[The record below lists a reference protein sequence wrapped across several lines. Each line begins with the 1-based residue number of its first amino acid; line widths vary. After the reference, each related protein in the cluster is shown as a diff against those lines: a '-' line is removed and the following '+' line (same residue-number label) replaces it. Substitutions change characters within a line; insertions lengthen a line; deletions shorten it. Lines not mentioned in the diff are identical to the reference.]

1 MVSLIDLFTQVSVKI
16 HCCDDVDEENGTG
29 TLISDGEKFYV
40 ITAGHCV
47 KKESNDQPFNHS
59 DIEITSFAGKT
70 PQQIT
75 VTAPITRYDFAEKM
89 DFAVIEI
96 EKPEVEIK
104 LVENVKR
111 CDTQLDEET
120 YYFYGYS
127 EPNEQGRLYIV
138 RRTGKNQWHLCDDS
152 ITNQDLGAYQLMG
165 VNSGAGVFFEKT
177 GILYHIGYVKRMI
190 DESGTQSDLIV
201 YPTCN
206 FDDVLP
212 ESTKES
218 NLFELVEKWKELKRK
233 EISDELMEYYKKHHQ
248 EYMGNLSRKMNVLY
262 PNGKEASER
271 ERTQLGNFIRG
282 LELTAEINKTSAIAR
297 TLRDRE
303 NDLFE
308 AFCEDRSEYVED
320 KEARDDMGKIKK
332 QIKELADEVLDLHDR
347 DKSVARGYADYSI
360 AEKLLE
366 CSLDYK
372 KENDDK

>member
-1 MVSLIDLFTQVSVKI
+1 MVSLIGLFTQVSVKI
-16 HCCDDVDEENGTG
+16 HCCDNVDEENGTG
-29 TLISDGEKFYV
+29 SLISDGEKFYI

-47 KKESNDQPFNHS
+47 KKESNGQPFNPG
-59 DIEITSFAGKT
+59 DIEITSFAGNT
-70 PQQIT
+70 PRKIT
-75 VTAPITRYDFAEKM
+75 VAASITQYDFTDGRDYA
-89 DFAVIEI
+89 IL
-96 EKPEVEIK
+96 EVEEPRVEMN
-104 LVENVKR
+104 LAENVKR

-120 YYFYGYS
+120 YYFYGFS
-127 EPNEQGRLYIV
+127 EPNEQGRLYMV

-152 ITNQDLGAYQLMG
+152 IVNQDLRAYQLMG
-165 VNSGAGVFFEKT
+165 GNSGAGVFFVKT

-201 YPTCN
+201 YPTCY

-233 EISDELMEYYKKHHQ
+233 EISDELMEYYKAHHQ
-248 EYMGNLSRKMNVLY
+248 EFMGNLSRKMNVLY
-262 PNGKEASER
+262 PNGKEASEK
-271 ERTQLGNFIRG
+271 ERNQLGNYMRG
-282 LELTAEINKTSAIAR
+282 LELTTEINKTSAIAR

-347 DKSVARGYADYSI
+347 DKAVAQGYADYSI

-372 KENDDK
+372 KDNDDK

>member
-1 MVSLIDLFTQVSVKI
+1 MASLIDLFTQVSVKI
-16 HCCDDVDEENGTG
+16 HCCDDVDEEYGTG

-47 KKESNDQPFNHS
+47 KKKSNDQPFS
-59 DIEITSFAGKT
+59 PCDIEITSFAGNP
-70 PQQIT
+70 PQQIR
-75 VTAPITRYDFAEKM
+75 VKAPVTRYDFTEGK
-89 DFAVIEI
+89 DFAVLEI
-96 EKPEVEIK
+96 EKPEVEIN
-104 LVENVKR
+104 LAENVKR

-127 EPNEQGRLYIV
+127 EPNEQGRLYTV
-138 RRTGKNQWHLCDDS
+138 RRTGKNQWHLRDDS
-152 ITNQDLGAYQLMG
+152 ITNQDLGAYQLMAG
-165 VNSGAGVFFEKT
+165 NSGAGVFFVKT

-201 YPTCN
+201 YPTCC
-206 FDDVLP
+206 FDGVLP
-212 ESTKES
+212 ECTKES

-233 EISDELMEYYKKHHQ
+233 EISDELMEYYKAHNQ
-248 EYMGNLSRKMNVLY
+248 EFMGNLSRKMNVLY
-262 PNGKEASER
+262 PNAKEAIEK
-271 ERTQLGNFIRG
+271 ERTQLSNFIRG
-282 LELTAEINKTSAIAR
+282 LELTDEINKTSAIAS
-297 TLRDRE
+297 TLRERE
-303 NDLFE
+303 KDLFE

-347 DKSVARGYADYSI
+347 DKSVAQGYADYSI

>member
-16 HCCDDVDEENGTG
+16 RCCDDVDEENGTG

-47 KKESNDQPFNHS
+47 KKKSNDKQFNHS

-96 EKPEVEIK
+96 EKPEVEIN

-165 VNSGAGVFFEKT
+165 GNSGAGVFFEKT

-206 FDDVLP
+206 FDDVLH
-212 ESTKES
+212 
-218 NLFELVEKWKELKRK
+218 
-233 EISDELMEYYKKHHQ
+233 KKHHQ
-248 EYMGNLSRKMNVLY
+248 EYMGNLSRKINVLY

-297 TLRDRE
+297 TLRERE

-347 DKSVARGYADYSI
+347 DKSVAQGYADYSI

>member
-1 MVSLIDLFTQVSVKI
+1 MASLIDLFTQVSVKI
-16 HCCDDVDEENGTG
+16 HCCDDVDEEYGTG

-47 KKESNDQPFNHS
+47 KKKSNDQPFS
-59 DIEITSFAGKT
+59 PCDIEITSFAGNT
-70 PQQIT
+70 PQQIR
-75 VTAPITRYDFAEKM
+75 VKAPVTRYDFTEGK
-89 DFAVIEI
+89 DFAVLEI
-96 EKPEVEIK
+96 EKPEVEIN
-104 LVENVKR
+104 LAENVKR

-127 EPNEQGRLYIV
+127 EPNEQGRLYTV
-138 RRTGKNQWHLCDDS
+138 RRTGKNQWHLRDDS
-152 ITNQDLGAYQLMG
+152 ITNQDLGAYQLMAG
-165 VNSGAGVFFEKT
+165 NSGAGVFFVKT

-201 YPTCN
+201 YPTCC
-206 FDDVLP
+206 FDGVLP

-233 EISDELMEYYKKHHQ
+233 EISDELMEYYKAHNQ
-248 EYMGNLSRKMNVLY
+248 EFMGNLSRKMNVLY
-262 PNGKEASER
+262 PNAKEAIEK
-271 ERTQLGNFIRG
+271 ERTQLSNFIRG
-282 LELTAEINKTSAIAR
+282 LELTDEINKTSAIAS
-297 TLRDRE
+297 TLRERE
-303 NDLFE
+303 KDLFE

-347 DKSVARGYADYSI
+347 DKSVAQGYADYSI

>member
-1 MVSLIDLFTQVSVKI
+1 MASLIDLFTQVSVKI
-16 HCCDDVDEENGTG
+16 HCCDDVDEEYGTG

-47 KKESNDQPFNHS
+47 KKESNGQPFNS
-59 DIEITSFAGKT
+59 CDIEITSFAGNT
-70 PQQIT
+70 PQQIR
-75 VTAPITRYDFAEKM
+75 VKAPVTRYDFTEGK
-89 DFAVIEI
+89 DFAVLEI
-96 EKPEVEIK
+96 EKTEVEIN
-104 LVENVKR
+104 LAENVKR

-127 EPNEQGRLYIV
+127 EPNEQGRLYTV

-152 ITNQDLGAYQLMG
+152 ITNQDLGAYQLMAG
-165 VNSGAGVFFEKT
+165 NSGAGVFFVKT

-206 FDDVLP
+206 FDGVLP
-212 ESTKES
+212 ESTKEN
-218 NLFELVEKWKELKRK
+218 NLFELVKKWKELKRK
-233 EISDELMEYYKKHHQ
+233 EISDELIEYYKAHHQ

-262 PNGKEASER
+262 PNAKEAAEK
-271 ERTQLGNFIRG
+271 EKTQLGNYIRG
-282 LELTAEINKTSAIAR
+282 LELTAEINKSSSIAS

-303 NDLFE
+303 DDLFKD
-308 AFCEDRSEYVED
+308 FCEDRSEYVED

-332 QIKELADEVLDLHDR
+332 QIKELADEVLNLHDR
-347 DKSVARGYADYSI
+347 GKSVAQGYADYSI

>member
-1 MVSLIDLFTQVSVKI
+1 MASLIDLFTQVSVKI
-16 HCCDDVDEENGTG
+16 HCYDNADEENGTG
-29 TLISDGEKFYV
+29 TLISDGEKFFV

-47 KKESNDQPFNHS
+47 KKESNGQPFNPC
-59 DIEITSFAGKT
+59 DIEITSFAGMT
-70 PQQIT
+70 SEQIT
-75 VTAPITRYDFAEKM
+75 VTAPITQYDFAEEK

-96 EKPEVEIK
+96 EEPQVEIN
-104 LVENVKR
+104 LAENVKR

-127 EPNEQGRLYIV
+127 EPNEQGRLYTV
-138 RRTGKNQWHLCDDS
+138 KRTGKNQWHLCDDS
-152 ITNQDLGAYQLMG
+152 ITNKDLRACQLMG
-165 VNSGAGVFFEKT
+165 GNSGAGVFFVKT
-177 GILYHIGYVKRMI
+177 GILYHIRYVKRMI

-201 YPTCN
+201 YPTCY
-206 FDDVLP
+206 FDGALP
-212 ESTKES
+212 KSTKEN

-233 EISDELMEYYKKHHQ
+233 EISEELIEYYRAHHQ
-248 EYMGNLSRKMNVLY
+248 EYMGNLRRKMNVLY
-262 PNGKEASER
+262 PNGEEASER
-271 ERTQLGNFIRG
+271 ERTQWGNYIRG

-297 TLRDRE
+297 TLRERE

-320 KEARDDMGKIKK
+320 KEARDDMGRIKK

-347 DKSVARGYADYSI
+347 DKSVAQGYADYSI

>member
-1 MVSLIDLFTQVSVKI
+1 MASLIDLFTQVSVKI
-16 HCCDDVDEENGTG
+16 HCCDDVDEEYGTG
-29 TLISDGEKFYV
+29 TLISNGEKFYV

-47 KKESNDQPFNHS
+47 KKKSNDQPFS
-59 DIEITSFAGKT
+59 PCDIEITSFAGNT
-70 PQQIT
+70 PQQIR
-75 VTAPITRYDFAEKM
+75 VKAPVTRYDFTEEK
-89 DFAVIEI
+89 DFAVLEI
-96 EKPEVEIK
+96 EKPEVEIN
-104 LVENVKR
+104 LAENVKR

-127 EPNEQGRLYIV
+127 EPNEQGRLYTV
-138 RRTGKNQWHLCDDS
+138 RRTGKNQWHLRDDS
-152 ITNQDLGAYQLMG
+152 ITNQDLGAYQLMAG
-165 VNSGAGVFFEKT
+165 NSGAGVFFVKT

-201 YPTCN
+201 YPTCC
-206 FDDVLP
+206 FDGVLP

-233 EISDELMEYYKKHHQ
+233 EISDELMEYYKAHNQ
-248 EYMGNLSRKMNVLY
+248 EFMGNLSRKMNVLY
-262 PNGKEASER
+262 PNAKEAIEKER
-271 ERTQLGNFIRG
+271 NQLSNFIRG
-282 LELTAEINKTSAIAR
+282 LELTDEINKTSAIAS
-297 TLRDRE
+297 TLRERE
-303 NDLFE
+303 KDLFE

-347 DKSVARGYADYSI
+347 DKSVAQGYADYSI

>member
-1 MVSLIDLFTQVSVKI
+1 MSTILHTEKLCKSFSNGGLQQHIIKNLDLEIREKDFT
-16 HCCDDVDEENGTG
+16 
-29 TLISDGEKFYV
+29 
-40 ITAGHCV
+40 
-47 KKESNDQPFNHS
+47 
-59 DIEITSFAGKT
+59 
-70 PQQIT
+70 
-75 VTAPITRYDFAEKM
+75 
-89 DFAVIEI
+89 VIEI
-96 EKPEVEIK
+96 EKPEVDIN
-104 LVENVKR
+104 LAENVKR

-138 RRTGKNQWHLCDDS
+138 RRTGKNQWHLCDDP
-152 ITNQDLGAYQLMG
+152 ITNQDLGAYKLMG
-165 VNSGAGVFFEKT
+165 GNSGAGVFFEKT

-201 YPTCN
+201 YPTCY

-233 EISDELMEYYKKHHQ
+233 EISDELMEYHKAHHQ
-248 EYMGNLSRKMNVLY
+248 DYMSNLSRKMNVLY
-262 PNGKEASER
+262 PNGKEASEK
-271 ERTQLGNFIRG
+271 EGKQLGNYIRG

-297 TLRDRE
+297 TLRERE

-308 AFCEDRSEYVED
+308 AFCEDRSEFVED
-320 KEARDDMGKIKK
+320 KEARDDMSNIKK
-332 QIKELADEVLDLHDR
+332 QIKKLADEVLDLHDR
-347 DKSVARGYADYSI
+347 DKLVAQGYADYSI

-372 KENDDK
+372 KGKR

>member
-16 HCCDDVDEENGTG
+16 HCCDNVDEENGTG
-29 TLISDGEKFYV
+29 SLISDGERFYV

-47 KKESNDQPFNHS
+47 KKESNGQPFNLC
-59 DIEITSFAGKT
+59 DIEIITFAGNT
-70 PQQIT
+70 PRKIT
-75 VTAPITRYDFAEKM
+75 VAASITRYDFTDGKDYA
-89 DFAVIEI
+89 IL
-96 EKPEVEIK
+96 EVEEPQVAIN
-104 LVENVKR
+104 LAENVKR

-120 YYFYGYS
+120 YYFYGFS
-127 EPNEQGRLYIV
+127 EPNEQGRLYMV

-152 ITNQDLGAYQLMG
+152 IANQDLGAYQLMG
-165 VNSGAGVFFEKT
+165 GNSGAGVFFVKS

-201 YPTCN
+201 HPTCY
-206 FDDVLP
+206 FDGVLP
-212 ESTKES
+212 ESTKEN

-233 EISDELMEYYKKHHQ
+233 EISDELMEYYKSHHQ
-248 EYMGNLSRKMNVLY
+248 EYIGNLSRKMNVLY
-262 PNGKEASER
+262 PNGKEATER
-271 ERTQLGNFIRG
+271 ERTQLGNYIRG
-282 LELTAEINKTSAIAR
+282 LELNAEINKTSSVAR
-297 TLRDRE
+297 TLRERE

-347 DKSVARGYADYSI
+347 DKAVAQGYADYSI

-372 KENDDK
+372 KDNDDK

>member
-1 MVSLIDLFTQVSVKI
+1 MGPLIDLFTQVSVKI
-16 HCCDDVDEENGTG
+16 HCCDDVDEEYGTG

-47 KKESNDQPFNHS
+47 RKKNNNQTFNPS

-70 PQQIT
+70 PVQIT
-75 VTAPITRYDFAEKM
+75 VTAPITRYNFAEDK

-96 EKPEVEIK
+96 EEPEVEIN
-104 LVENVKR
+104 LAENVKR

-127 EPNEQGRLYIV
+127 EPNEQGRLYTV

-165 VNSGAGVFFEKT
+165 GNSGAGVFFEKT
-177 GILYHIGYVKRMI
+177 GMLYHIGYVKRMI

-201 YPTCN
+201 YPTCF
-206 FDDVLP
+206 FDGVLP

-233 EISDELMEYYKKHHQ
+233 EISDELIEYYKAHHQ

-262 PNGKEASER
+262 PNAKEASKR
-271 ERTQLGNFIRG
+271 ERMQLGNFILG
-282 LELTAEINKTSAIAR
+282 LELNAEINKTSSVAR
-297 TLRDRE
+297 TLRERE

-347 DKSVARGYADYSI
+347 DKSVAQGYANYSI